1 MFVNSFVLQRG
12 VGKLNNDIFENN
24 SIPKTYL
31 KFAVPVVMSMLVSLI
46 YNMVDTYFIALTGNT
61 NLVAGISLM
70 SPVFT
75 LLVAFGDIWGLG
87 GSSVISRFLGE
98 KQYQKVKNT
107 SAFSFWSA
115 ILFGVGISV
124 IMILFRTNI
133 LHMLGVDHITLKYA
147 SDYYI
152 WISTGA
158 AAIIFGLVP
167 SNLLRAE
174 GIMMPTMI
182 GSVLGSVANIIL
194 DPIFI
199 FMLNHGAAG
208 AAQATIVS
216 NLIADIYY
224 IFVILKK
231 SKYLSIRISDVKL
244 SKMISFGIL
253 TIGIP
258 ASITNI
264 MQSFMVTITNHFLLS
279 FGTDKIAA
287 MGIALKVNM
296 ISVLLLVGFAFGGQP
311 LIGYNYGSGNQK
323 RLKETIK
330 FAYILE
336 ISIAF
341 ALTVI
346 MLMFAPKIIKIF
358 MNDVQIIE
366 CGAKMLRYLQ
376 SSLVFMAIVLVTTC
390 ICQSFGK
397 AIGAFILS
405 ISRQGIVYAVVII
418 VMSKIWGLQ
427 GVLISQAFADV
438 IIAVIAVYIMKKL
451 KER

>member
-98 KQYQKVKNT
+98 KQCQKVKNT

-115 ILFGVGISV
+115 IL
-124 IMILFRTNI
+124 
-133 LHMLGVDHITLKYA
+133 
-147 SDYYI
+147 
-152 WISTGA
+152 
-158 AAIIFGLVP
+158 FGLVP

-182 GSVLGSVANIIL
+182 GSVLGSVVNIIL

-279 FGTDKIAA
+279 FGTDEIAA

-330 FAYILE
+330 FAYIL
-336 ISIAF
+336 
-341 ALTVI
+341 
-346 MLMFAPKIIKIF
+346 
-358 MNDVQIIE
+358 
-366 CGAKMLRYLQ
+366 
-376 SSLVFMAIVLVTTC
+376 
-390 ICQSFGK
+390 
-397 AIGAFILS
+397 
-405 ISRQGIVYAVVII
+405 
-418 VMSKIWGLQ
+418 
-427 GVLISQAFADV
+427 
-438 IIAVIAVYIMKKL
+438 
-451 KER
+451 